1 MKRILPLLLLAAA
14 TAFAAPPAPL
24 DRDLGQGLAYCRV
37 HSLPAD
43 LPTAAAKPGPL
54 VLDLRYAA
62 SDDGGAA
69 ALGAWLKFHSSTATP
84 VFVLLNADTAPAVRD
99 FLAALAPPAGLI
111 TLGPASPHLAADITV
126 NISAAAERT
135 AYEALEHGT
144 ALETLLTESP
154 VKARHDEAAIAQ
166 ERTTPPDGSAATD
179 SDGADASD
187 PAPAAAPAPPP
198 PVIDAVLQRAVYLHR
213 SLRAL
218 KKL

>member
-1 MKRILPLLLLAAA
+1 MKKILPLLLLIAAIA
-14 TAFAAPPAPL
+14 SAAPPVPL
-24 DRDLGQGLAYCRV
+24 ERDLGQGLAYCRV

-43 LPTAAAKPGPL
+43 LPTAAAKQGPL
-54 VLDLRYAA
+54 VLDLRYAT
-62 SDDGGAA
+62 SDEGAAA
-69 ALGAWLKFHSSTATP
+69 ALGAWLKFRSSTATP

-111 TLGPASPHLAADITV
+111 TLGPASPHLAADIAV

-144 ALETLLTESP
+144 PLDALLTDSAIKP
-154 VKARHDEAAIAQ
+154 RHDEAAIAL
-166 ERTTPPDGSAATD
+166 ERTSPPDGSAAD
-179 SDGADASD
+179 PDGPDAAD
-187 PAPAAAPAPPP
+187 PAPTAAPAAPP